1 MSLEIQHFLDP
12 RTSTLT
18 YVVFDEDSKIGV
30 VIDSVLDY
38 DPKNARTSDS
48 TLKPVCQFI
57 EEHKLTIPYALDTH
71 AHADHMTALPCFK
84 ERYQSKTVIGREI
97 VKVQQM
103 FKELYNLGSDF
114 VPDGHQFDVLLGD
127 EEEIDLGPFKIK
139 AHRSPGHTPACS
151 VWHIGNKVFV
161 GDVLFMPDFGTARCD
176 FPGGSADQL
185 YGSIQRLYKL
195 PGETEVYTC
204 HDYQPG
210 GRELRFRSTIE
221 EQRTQN
227 KQLTLETTK
236 EQYIKFREER
246 DAQLDLPTLMLAVLQ
261 VNIRA
266 GELPPKES
274 NGKSYLKIPINAF

>member
-1 MSLEIQHFLDP
+1 MKLEIRHFFDS
-12 RTSTLT
+12 RTSTLS
-18 YVVFDEDSKIGV
+18 YIVFDEDSKVGV
-30 VIDSVLDY
+30 VIDPVLDY
-38 DPKNARTSDS
+38 EPKNARTSES
-48 TLKPVCQFI
+48 TVKPVCDFI
-57 EEHKLTIPYALDTH
+57 EAHKLTIPYVLDTH

-84 ERYQSKTVIGREI
+84 QRYQSKTIIGREI

-103 FKELYNLGSDF
+103 FKELYNLGPEF
-114 VPDGHQFDVLLGD
+114 VPDGRQYDVLLGD
-127 EEEIDLGPFKIK
+127 EEEMDIGPFKIK
-139 AHRSPGHTPACS
+139 AHHSPGHTPACS

-176 FPGGSADQL
+176 FPGGSAEQL
-185 YGSIQRLYKL
+185 YDSIQRLYKL

-221 EQRTQN
+221 EQCTQN

-236 EQYIKFREER
+236 EQYVKFRKER
-246 DAQLDLPTLMLAVLQ
+246 DAQLDLPALMLAVLQ

-266 GELPPKES
+266 GELPPEES
-274 NGKSYLKIPINAF
+274 SGKSYLKIPINAF